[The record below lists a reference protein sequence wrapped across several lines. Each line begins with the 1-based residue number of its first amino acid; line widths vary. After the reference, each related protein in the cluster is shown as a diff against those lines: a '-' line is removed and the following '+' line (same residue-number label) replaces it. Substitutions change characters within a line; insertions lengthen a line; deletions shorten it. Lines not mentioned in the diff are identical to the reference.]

1 MQKSVKEDREK
12 YIGGSDIPVIM
23 GISPFKT
30 RYELLLEKAG
40 LKEDTFEGNEYTE
53 YGNTMEPKIR
63 DFINQKYEY
72 NFVETKTIVDDCRY
86 HADGDDEEK
95 ETMLEIKT
103 TSKTYSNVRECKL
116 YLVQLLKGMMLK
128 KYKKGKLAV
137 YFRVDNWDE
146 SMHVKEHCFDY
157 EFNEEYLAIYDIDI
171 KDYED
176 WCNEINQA
184 VEQFRIDLQKLKEN
198 PFLTEEDLLPIDLIK
213 ISYEIIALENKLKE
227 YKKMEQ
233 EQKELKEQLKKAM
246 EGKGIKSWQTP
257 NGAKITLVEDG
268 KDKEVMK
275 FNESKFKEENEDIY
289 NNYLETKIQKGKNGY
304 VLITL
309 PKED

>member
-40 LKEDTFEGNEYTE
+40 LKEDTFEGNQFTE
-53 YGNTMEPKIR
+53 YGNMMEEKIR
-63 DFINQKYEY
+63 SYINEKYDTA
-72 NFVETKTIVDDCRY
+72 FVEGKHIEGDIRCHT
-86 HADGDDEEK
+86 DGENKDYI
-95 ETMLEIKT
+95 LEIKT
-103 TSKTYSNVRECKL
+103 TSEIYENVDDYKT
-116 YLVQLLKGMMLK
+116 YLVQLLFYMYHTKRHLGM
-128 KYKKGKLAV
+128 LAV
-137 YFRVDNWDE
+137 YERPED
-146 SMHVKEHCFDY
+146 
-157 EFNEEYLAIYDIDI
+157 FNEEFDKERLHIYSVKIE
-171 KDYED
+171 DYE
-176 WCNEINQA
+176 ELIYKINNA
-184 VEQFRIDLQKLKEN
+184 VDQFRIDLQKLKEN
-198 PFLTEEDLLPIDLIK
+198 PFLTEEDLLPVDLTK
-213 ISYEIIALENKLKE
+213 ISYEIIVLENKLKE
-227 YKKMEQ
+227 YKKIEQ

-246 EGKGIKSWQTP
+246 EEKGIKSWQTP

-275 FNESKFKEENEDIY
+275 FNEEKFMEENQNIY
-289 NNYLETKIQKGKNGY
+289 NKYLESKIQKGKNGY

>member
-12 YIGGSDIPVIM
+12 YIGGSDIPVIV

-40 LKEDTFEGNEYTE
+40 LKEEDFEGNRFTE
-53 YGNTMEPKIR
+53 YGNLMEEKIR
-63 DFINQKYEY
+63 SYINKKYDTA
-72 NFVETKTIVDDCRY
+72 FVEGKHIEGDIRCHT
-86 HADGDDEEK
+86 DGENKDYI
-95 ETMLEIKT
+95 LEIKT
-103 TSKTYSNVRECKL
+103 TFEIHENIDDYKT
-116 YLVQLLKGMMLK
+116 YLVQLLFYMYHTKRHLGM
-128 KYKKGKLAV
+128 LAV
-137 YFRVDNWDE
+137 YERPED
-146 SMHVKEHCFDY
+146 
-157 EFNEEYLAIYDIDI
+157 FNEEFEKERLHIYSI
-171 KDYED
+171 KIEDYQEL
-176 WCNEINQA
+176 INKINNA
-184 VEQFRIDLQKLKEN
+184 VDQFRIDLQKLKEN
-198 PFLTEEDLLPIDLIK
+198 PFLTEEDLLPVDLTK
-213 ISYEIIALENKLKE
+213 ISYKIIALENKLKE

-246 EGKGIKSWQTP
+246 EEKGIKSWQTP

-289 NNYLETKIQKGKNGY
+289 NSYLETKIQKGKNGY

>member
-198 PFLTEEDLLPIDLIK
+198 PFLTEEDLLPVDLTK

-246 EGKGIKSWQTP
+246 EEKGIKSWQTP
-257 NGAKITLVEDG
+257 NGAKIILVEDG

-275 FNESKFKEENEDIY
+275 FNENKFKEENEDIY
-289 NNYLETKIQKGKNGY
+289 NKYLETKIQKGRNGY

>member
-12 YIGGSDIPVIM
+12 YIGGSEIAVIM

-40 LKEDTFEGNEYTE
+40 LKEDDFEGNQFTE
-53 YGNTMEPKIR
+53 YGNMMEEKIR
-63 DFINQKYEY
+63 SYINKKYDTA
-72 NFVETKTIVDDCRY
+72 FVEGKYIEGDIRCHT
-86 HADGDDEEK
+86 DGENKDYI
-95 ETMLEIKT
+95 LEIKT
-103 TSKTYSNVRECKL
+103 TSEIHENIDDYKT
-116 YLVQLLKGMMLK
+116 YLVQLLFYMYHTKRHLGM
-128 KYKKGKLAV
+128 LAV
-137 YFRVDNWDE
+137 YERPED
-146 SMHVKEHCFDY
+146 
-157 EFNEEYLAIYDIDI
+157 FNEEFEKERLHIYSVKIE
-171 KDYED
+171 DYQEL
-176 WCNEINQA
+176 INKINNA
-184 VEQFRIDLQKLKEN
+184 VDQFRIDLQKLKEN
-198 PFLTEEDLLPIDLIK
+198 PFLTEEDLLPIDLTK

-233 EQKELKEQLKKAM
+233 EQKELKEELKKAM
-246 EGKGIKSWQTP
+246 EEKGIKSWQTP

-275 FNESKFKEENEDIY
+275 FNEKKFMEENQDIY

>member
-1 MQKSVKEDREK
+1 MQKSVKDDRER
-12 YIGGSDIPVIM
+12 YIGGSDSPIIL

-40 LKEDTFEGNEYTE
+40 LKEDDFEGNQFTE
-53 YGNTMEPKIR
+53 YGNMMEEKIR
-63 DFINQKYEY
+63 SYINEKYDTA
-72 NFVETKTIVDDCRY
+72 FVEGKHIEGDIRCHT
-86 HADGDDEEK
+86 DGENKDYI
-95 ETMLEIKT
+95 LEIKT
-103 TSKTYSNVRECKL
+103 TSEIHENIDDYKT
-116 YLVQLLKGMMLK
+116 YLVQLLFYMYHTRRHLGM
-128 KYKKGKLAV
+128 LAV
-137 YFRVDNWDE
+137 YERPED
-146 SMHVKEHCFDY
+146 
-157 EFNEEYLAIYDIDI
+157 FNEEFDKERLHIYSVKIE
-171 KDYED
+171 DYE
-176 WCNEINQA
+176 ELIYKINNA

-198 PFLTEEDLLPIDLIK
+198 PFLTEEDLLPIDLTK

-246 EGKGIKSWQTP
+246 EEKGIKSWQTP

-275 FNESKFKEENEDIY
+275 FNEKKFMEENQDIY

>member
-1 MQKSVKEDREK
+1 MQKSVKDDRER
-12 YIGGSDIPVIM
+12 YIGGSDSPIIL

-40 LKEDTFEGNEYTE
+40 LKEDDFEGNQFTE
-53 YGNTMEPKIR
+53 YGNMMEEKIR
-63 DFINQKYEY
+63 SYINEKYDTA
-72 NFVETKTIVDDCRY
+72 FVEGKHIEGDIRCHT
-86 HADGDDEEK
+86 DGENKDYI
-95 ETMLEIKT
+95 LEIKT
-103 TSKTYSNVRECKL
+103 TSEIHENVDDYKT
-116 YLVQLLKGMMLK
+116 YLVQLLFYMYHTRRHLGM
-128 KYKKGKLAV
+128 LAV
-137 YFRVDNWDE
+137 YERPED
-146 SMHVKEHCFDY
+146 
-157 EFNEEYLAIYDIDI
+157 FNEEFEKERLHIYSVKIE
-171 KDYED
+171 DYE
-176 WCNEINQA
+176 ELINKINNA
-184 VEQFRIDLQKLKEN
+184 VDQFRIDLQKLKEN
-198 PFLTEEDLLPIDLIK
+198 PFLTEEDLLPIDLTK

-246 EGKGIKSWQTP
+246 EEKGIKSWQTP

-275 FNESKFKEENEDIY
+275 FNEKKFMEENQDIY

>member
-12 YIGGSDIPVIM
+12 FVGGSEIPVIM

-40 LKEDTFEGNEYTE
+40 LKEDDFEGNIYTE
-53 YGNTMEPKIR
+53 YGNVMEEKIR
-63 DFINQKYEY
+63 NYINEKYDTA
-72 NFVETKTIVDDCRY
+72 FVEGKHIEGDIRCHT
-86 HADGDDEEK
+86 DGENKDYI
-95 ETMLEIKT
+95 LEIKT
-103 TSKTYSNVRECKL
+103 TSEIHENVDDYKT
-116 YLVQLLKGMMLK
+116 YLVQLLFYMYHTKRHLGM
-128 KYKKGKLAV
+128 LAV
-137 YFRVDNWDE
+137 YERPED
-146 SMHVKEHCFDY
+146 
-157 EFNEEYLAIYDIDI
+157 FNEEFEKEKLHIYSVKIE
-171 KDYED
+171 DYE
-176 WCNEINQA
+176 ELINKINNA
-184 VEQFRIDLQKLKEN
+184 VDQFRIDLQKLKEN
-198 PFLTEEDLLPIDLIK
+198 PFLTEEDLLPVDLTK
-213 ISYEIIALENKLKE
+213 ISYEIIVLENKLKE
-227 YKKMEQ
+227 YKKIEQ

-246 EGKGIKSWQTP
+246 EEKGIKSWQTP

-275 FNESKFKEENEDIY
+275 FNENKFKEENEDIY

>member
-12 YIGGSDIPVIM
+12 YIGGSDIPIIM

-40 LKEDTFEGNEYTE
+40 LKEDDFEGNEYTE
-53 YGNTMEPKIR
+53 YGNILEPKIR
-63 DFINQKYEY
+63 EYINKEYKMNFIEGKH
-72 NFVETKTIVDDCRY
+72 IIDDIRC
-86 HADGDDEEK
+86 HTDGEDGNNV
-95 ETMLEIKT
+95 LEIKT
-103 TSKTYSNVRECKL
+103 TSQIHEKVDDYKI
-116 YLVQLLKGMMLK
+116 YLVQLLFYMQYTK
-128 KYKKGKLAV
+128 KNNGWLAV
-137 YFRVDNWDE
+137 YERPED
-146 SMHVKEHCFDY
+146 
-157 EFNEEYLAIYDIDI
+157 FNEEFDKNRLNVYSVF
-171 KDYED
+171 KEEYED
-176 WCNEINQA
+176 LLEQINQA

-198 PFLTEEDLLPIDLIK
+198 PFLTEEDLLPIDLTK
-213 ISYEIIALENKLKE
+213 ISYKIIVLENKLKE
-227 YKKMEQ
+227 YKKIEQ

-246 EGKGIKSWQTP
+246 EEKGIKSWQTP

-275 FNESKFKEENEDIY
+275 FNEKKFMEENQDIY
-289 NNYLETKIQKGKNGY
+289 NKYLESKIQKGKAGY

>member
-1 MQKSVKEDREK
+1 MQKSVKEDRDK

-40 LKEDTFEGNEYTE
+40 LKEDDFEGNIYTE
-53 YGNTMEPKIR
+53 YGNVMEEKIR
-63 DFINQKYEY
+63 SYINEKYDTA
-72 NFVETKTIVDDCRY
+72 FVEGKHIEGDIRCHT
-86 HADGDDEEK
+86 DGENKDYI
-95 ETMLEIKT
+95 LEVKT
-103 TSKTYSNVRECKL
+103 TSEIHENIDDYKT
-116 YLVQLLKGMMLK
+116 YLVQLLFYMYHTRRHLGM
-128 KYKKGKLAV
+128 LAV
-137 YFRVDNWDE
+137 YERPED
-146 SMHVKEHCFDY
+146 
-157 EFNEEYLAIYDIDI
+157 FNEEFEKERLHIYSVKIE
-171 KDYED
+171 DYE
-176 WCNEINQA
+176 ELINKINDE

-198 PFLTEEDLLPIDLIK
+198 PFLTEEDLLPVGLTK

-227 YKKMEQ
+227 YKKIEQ

-246 EGKGIKSWQTP
+246 EEKGIKSWQTP
-257 NGAKITLVEDG
+257 NGAKITLIEDG

-275 FNESKFKEENEDIY
+275 FNEKKFMEENQNIY

>member
-12 YIGGSDIPVIM
+12 YIGGSEISVIM

-40 LKEDTFEGNEYTE
+40 LKEDDFEGNQFTE
-53 YGNTMEPKIR
+53 YGNMMEEKIR
-63 DFINQKYEY
+63 SYINEKYDTA
-72 NFVETKTIVDDCRY
+72 FVEGKHIEGDIRCHT
-86 HADGDDEEK
+86 DGENKDYI
-95 ETMLEIKT
+95 LEIKT
-103 TSKTYSNVRECKL
+103 TSEIHENIDDYKT
-116 YLVQLLKGMMLK
+116 YLVQLLFYMYHTRRHLGM
-128 KYKKGKLAV
+128 LAV
-137 YFRVDNWDE
+137 YERPED
-146 SMHVKEHCFDY
+146 
-157 EFNEEYLAIYDIDI
+157 FNEEFEKERLHIYSVKIE
-171 KDYED
+171 DYE
-176 WCNEINQA
+176 ELIYKINNA
-184 VEQFRIDLQKLKEN
+184 VDQFIIDLQKLKEN
-198 PFLTEEDLLPIDLIK
+198 PFLTEEDLLPIDLTK

-246 EGKGIKSWQTP
+246 EEKGIKSWQTP

-268 KDKEVMK
+268 RDKEVMK
-275 FNESKFKEENEDIY
+275 FNENRFKEENEDIY
-289 NNYLETKIQKGKNGY
+289 NKYLESKIQKGKNGY

>member
-12 YIGGSDIPVIM
+12 YIGGSEISVIM

-40 LKEDTFEGNEYTE
+40 LKEDDFEGNQFTE
-53 YGNTMEPKIR
+53 YGNMMEEKIR
-63 DFINQKYEY
+63 SYINKKYDTA
-72 NFVETKTIVDDCRY
+72 FVEGKHIEGDIRCHT
-86 HADGDDEEK
+86 DGENKDYI
-95 ETMLEIKT
+95 LEIKT
-103 TSKTYSNVRECKL
+103 TSEIHENVDDYKI
-116 YLVQLLKGMMLK
+116 YLVQLLFYMYHTKRHLGM
-128 KYKKGKLAV
+128 LAV
-137 YFRVDNWDE
+137 YERPED
-146 SMHVKEHCFDY
+146 
-157 EFNEEYLAIYDIDI
+157 FNEEFDKERLHIYSVKIE
-171 KDYED
+171 DYE
-176 WCNEINQA
+176 ELIYKINNA
-184 VEQFRIDLQKLKEN
+184 VDQFRIDLQKLKEN
-198 PFLTEEDLLPIDLIK
+198 PFLTEEDLLPIDLTK
-213 ISYEIIALENKLKE
+213 ISYEIIVLENKLKE
-227 YKKMEQ
+227 YKKIEQ

-246 EGKGIKSWQTP
+246 EEKGIKSWQTP

-289 NNYLETKIQKGKNGY
+289 NSYLETKIQKGKNGY

>member
-12 YIGGSDIPVIM
+12 YIGGSDSPIIL

-40 LKEDTFEGNEYTE
+40 LKEDDFEGNQFTE
-53 YGNTMEPKIR
+53 YGNMMEEKIR
-63 DFINQKYEY
+63 SYINEKYDTA
-72 NFVETKTIVDDCRY
+72 FVEGKHIEGDIRCHT
-86 HADGDDEEK
+86 DGENKDYI
-95 ETMLEIKT
+95 LEIKT
-103 TSKTYSNVRECKL
+103 TSEIHENVDDYKT
-116 YLVQLLKGMMLK
+116 YLVQLLFYMYHTKRHLGM
-128 KYKKGKLAV
+128 LAV
-137 YFRVDNWDE
+137 YERPED
-146 SMHVKEHCFDY
+146 
-157 EFNEEYLAIYDIDI
+157 FNEEFEKERLHIYSVKIE
-171 KDYED
+171 DYE
-176 WCNEINQA
+176 ELINKINNA
-184 VEQFRIDLQKLKEN
+184 VDQFRIDLQKLKEN
-198 PFLTEEDLLPIDLIK
+198 PFLTEEDLLPVDLTK
-213 ISYEIIALENKLKE
+213 ISYEIIVLENKLKE

-246 EGKGIKSWQTP
+246 EEKGIKSWQTP

-275 FNESKFKEENEDIY
+275 FNENKFKEENEDIY
-289 NNYLETKIQKGKNGY
+289 NKYLESKIQKGKNGY

>member
-1 MQKSVKEDREK
+1 MQKSVKEDRER
-12 YIGGSDIPVIM
+12 YIGGSDSPIIL

-40 LKEDTFEGNEYTE
+40 LKEDDFEGNQFTE
-53 YGNTMEPKIR
+53 YGNLMEEKIR
-63 DFINQKYEY
+63 SYVNEKYDTD
-72 NFVETKTIVDDCRY
+72 FVEGKHIEGDIRCHT
-86 HADGDDEEK
+86 DGENKDYI
-95 ETMLEIKT
+95 LEIKT
-103 TSKTYSNVRECKL
+103 TSEIYENVDDYKT
-116 YLVQLLKGMMLK
+116 YLVQLLFYMYHTKRHLGM
-128 KYKKGKLAV
+128 LAV
-137 YFRVDNWDE
+137 YERPED
-146 SMHVKEHCFDY
+146 
-157 EFNEEYLAIYDIDI
+157 FNEEFDKERLHIYSVKIE
-171 KDYED
+171 DYE
-176 WCNEINQA
+176 ELINRINNA
-184 VEQFRIDLQKLKEN
+184 VYQFRIDLQKLKEN
-198 PFLTEEDLLPIDLIK
+198 PFLTEEDLLPVDLTK
-213 ISYEIIALENKLKE
+213 ISYEIIALENKIKE

-246 EGKGIKSWQTP
+246 EEKGIKSWQTP

-275 FNESKFKEENEDIY
+275 FNEKKFMEENQDIY

>member
-12 YIGGSDIPVIM
+12 YIGGSEIAVIM

-40 LKEDTFEGNEYTE
+40 LKEDDFEGNQFTE
-53 YGNTMEPKIR
+53 YGNMMEEKIR
-63 DFINQKYEY
+63 SYINEKYDTA
-72 NFVETKTIVDDCRY
+72 FVEGKHIEGDIRCHT
-86 HADGDDEEK
+86 DGENKDYI
-95 ETMLEIKT
+95 LEIKT
-103 TSKTYSNVRECKL
+103 TSEIHENIDDYKT
-116 YLVQLLKGMMLK
+116 YLVQLLFYMYHTKRRLGM
-128 KYKKGKLAV
+128 LAV
-137 YFRVDNWDE
+137 YERPED
-146 SMHVKEHCFDY
+146 
-157 EFNEEYLAIYDIDI
+157 FNEEFDKERLHIYSVKIE
-171 KDYED
+171 DYE
-176 WCNEINQA
+176 ELIIKINNA
-184 VEQFRIDLQKLKEN
+184 VDQFIIDLQKLKEN
-198 PFLTEEDLLPIDLIK
+198 PFLTEEDLLPIDLTK

-233 EQKELKEQLKKAM
+233 EQKDLKEQLKKAM
-246 EGKGIKSWQTP
+246 EEKGIKSWQTP

-275 FNESKFKEENEDIY
+275 FNEKKFVEENQDIY
-289 NNYLETKIQKGKNGY
+289 NNYLENKIQKGKNGY

>member
-12 YIGGSDIPVIM
+12 YIGGSDIPAIV

-40 LKEDTFEGNEYTE
+40 LKEDDFEGNQFTE
-53 YGNTMEPKIR
+53 YGNMMEEKIR
-63 DFINQKYEY
+63 SYINEKYDTA
-72 NFVETKTIVDDCRY
+72 FVEGKHIEGDIRCHT
-86 HADGDDEEK
+86 DGENKDYI
-95 ETMLEIKT
+95 LEVKT
-103 TSKTYSNVRECKL
+103 TSEIHENIDDYRT
-116 YLVQLLKGMMLK
+116 YLVQLLFYMYHTKRHLGM
-128 KYKKGKLAV
+128 LAV
-137 YFRVDNWDE
+137 YERPED
-146 SMHVKEHCFDY
+146 
-157 EFNEEYLAIYDIDI
+157 FNEEFEKERLHIYSVKIE
-171 KDYED
+171 DYE
-176 WCNEINQA
+176 ELINKINNA
-184 VEQFRIDLQKLKEN
+184 VDQFRIDLQKLKEN
-198 PFLTEEDLLPIDLIK
+198 PFLTEEDLLPIDLTK

-227 YKKMEQ
+227 YKKIEQ

-246 EGKGIKSWQTP
+246 EEKGIKSWQTP

-275 FNESKFKEENEDIY
+275 FNEKKFMEENQDIY

>member
-12 YIGGSDIPVIM
+12 FVGGSEIAVIM

-40 LKEDTFEGNEYTE
+40 LKEDDFEGNQFTE
-53 YGNTMEPKIR
+53 YGNMMEEKIR
-63 DFINQKYEY
+63 NYINEKYDTA
-72 NFVETKTIVDDCRY
+72 FVEGKHIEGDIRCHT
-86 HADGDDEEK
+86 DGENKDYI
-95 ETMLEIKT
+95 LEIKT
-103 TSKTYSNVRECKL
+103 TSEIHENVDDYNT
-116 YLVQLLKGMMLK
+116 YLVQLLFYMYHTKRHLGM
-128 KYKKGKLAV
+128 LAV
-137 YFRVDNWDE
+137 YKRPED
-146 SMHVKEHCFDY
+146 
-157 EFNEEYLAIYDIDI
+157 FNEEFEKERLHIYSVKIE
-171 KDYED
+171 DYQEL
-176 WCNEINQA
+176 INKINNA
-184 VEQFRIDLQKLKEN
+184 VDQFRIDLQKLKEN
-198 PFLTEEDLLPIDLIK
+198 PFLTEEDLLPIDLTK

-246 EGKGIKSWQTP
+246 EEKGIKSWQTP

-275 FNESKFKEENEDIY
+275 FNEKKFMEENQDIY

>member
-1 MQKSVKEDREK
+1 MQKSVKEDRER
-12 YIGGSDIPVIM
+12 YIGGSDSPIIL

-40 LKEDTFEGNEYTE
+40 LKEDDFEGNQFTE
-53 YGNTMEPKIR
+53 YGNMMEEKIR
-63 DFINQKYEY
+63 SYINEKYDTA
-72 NFVETKTIVDDCRY
+72 FVEGKHIEGDIRCHT
-86 HADGDDEEK
+86 DGENKDYI
-95 ETMLEIKT
+95 LEIKT
-103 TSKTYSNVRECKL
+103 TSEIHENVDDYKT
-116 YLVQLLKGMMLK
+116 YLVQLLFYMYHTRRHLGM
-128 KYKKGKLAV
+128 LAV
-137 YFRVDNWDE
+137 YERPED
-146 SMHVKEHCFDY
+146 
-157 EFNEEYLAIYDIDI
+157 FNEEFDKERLHIYSVKIE
-171 KDYED
+171 DYE
-176 WCNEINQA
+176 ELINKINNA
-184 VEQFRIDLQKLKEN
+184 VDQFRIDLQKLKEN
-198 PFLTEEDLLPIDLIK
+198 PFLTEEDLLPIDLTK

-246 EGKGIKSWQTP
+246 EEKGIKSWQTP

-275 FNESKFKEENEDIY
+275 FNEKKFMEENQDIY

>member
-198 PFLTEEDLLPIDLIK
+198 PFLTEEDLLPIDLTK

-246 EGKGIKSWQTP
+246 EEKGIKSWQTP

-275 FNESKFKEENEDIY
+275 FNEKKFMEENQDIY

>member
-1 MQKSVKEDREK
+1 MQKSVKEDRER
-12 YIGGSDIPVIM
+12 YIGGSDSPIIL

-40 LKEDTFEGNEYTE
+40 LKEDDFEGNQFTE
-53 YGNTMEPKIR
+53 YGNVMEEKIR
-63 DFINQKYEY
+63 NYINEKYDTA
-72 NFVETKTIVDDCRY
+72 FVEGKHIEGDIRCHT
-86 HADGDDEEK
+86 DGENKDYI
-95 ETMLEIKT
+95 LEIKT
-103 TSKTYSNVRECKL
+103 TSEIHENIDDYKT
-116 YLVQLLKGMMLK
+116 YLVQLLFYMYHTKRHLGM
-128 KYKKGKLAV
+128 LAV
-137 YFRVDNWDE
+137 YERPED
-146 SMHVKEHCFDY
+146 
-157 EFNEEYLAIYDIDI
+157 FNEEFDKERLHIYSVKIE
-171 KDYED
+171 DYE
-176 WCNEINQA
+176 ELINKINNA
-184 VEQFRIDLQKLKEN
+184 VDQFRIDLQKLKEN
-198 PFLTEEDLLPIDLIK
+198 PFLTEEDLLPIDLTK

-246 EGKGIKSWQTP
+246 EEKGIKSWQTP

-275 FNESKFKEENEDIY
+275 FNEKKFMEENQDIY

>member
-12 YIGGSDIPVIM
+12 YIGGSDIPVIV

-40 LKEDTFEGNEYTE
+40 LKEDDFEGNQFTE
-53 YGNTMEPKIR
+53 YGNLMEEKIR
-63 DFINQKYEY
+63 SYINEKYDTA
-72 NFVETKTIVDDCRY
+72 FVEGKHIEGDIRCHT
-86 HADGDDEEK
+86 DGENKDYI
-95 ETMLEIKT
+95 LEIKT
-103 TSKTYSNVRECKL
+103 TSEIHENVDDYKT
-116 YLVQLLKGMMLK
+116 YLVQLLFYMYHTKRRLGM
-128 KYKKGKLAV
+128 LAV
-137 YFRVDNWDE
+137 YKRPED
-146 SMHVKEHCFDY
+146 
-157 EFNEEYLAIYDIDI
+157 FNEEFEKERLHIYSVKIE
-171 KDYED
+171 DYE
-176 WCNEINQA
+176 ELINKINNA
-184 VEQFRIDLQKLKEN
+184 VDQFRIDLQKLKEN
-198 PFLTEEDLLPIDLIK
+198 PFLTEEDLLPIDLTK

-233 EQKELKEQLKKAM
+233 EQKDLKEQLKKAM
-246 EGKGIKSWQTP
+246 EEKGIKSWQTP

-275 FNESKFKEENEDIY
+275 FNEKKFMEENQDIY